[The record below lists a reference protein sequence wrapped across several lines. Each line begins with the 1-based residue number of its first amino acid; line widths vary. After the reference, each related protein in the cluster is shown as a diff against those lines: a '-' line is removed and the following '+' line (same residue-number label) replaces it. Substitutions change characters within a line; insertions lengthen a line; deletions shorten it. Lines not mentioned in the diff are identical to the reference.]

1 MTNLD
6 DGLKDNILYVS
17 ADQKDDKPEGAV
29 YAAVNKKESES
40 NNNSNIYAEVNKS
53 DLKDGGNKKKGKS
66 DRYSWNI
73 SNLYL
78 KSTPLLI
85 LRVPFDLDFWPLTS
99 KNLCVTICS
108 LFPFFCT
115 RIEFLYDLDPQYLNL
130 KSNISFLKYM

>member
-66 DRYSWNI
+66 DRYNWII

-78 KSTPLLI
+78 KSPPLLI
-85 LRVPFDLDFWPLTS
+85 LRVPFDLDIWPWPLTS
-99 KNLCVTICS
+99 
-108 LFPFFCT
+108 
-115 RIEFLYDLDPQYLNL
+115 
-130 KSNISFLKYM
+130 